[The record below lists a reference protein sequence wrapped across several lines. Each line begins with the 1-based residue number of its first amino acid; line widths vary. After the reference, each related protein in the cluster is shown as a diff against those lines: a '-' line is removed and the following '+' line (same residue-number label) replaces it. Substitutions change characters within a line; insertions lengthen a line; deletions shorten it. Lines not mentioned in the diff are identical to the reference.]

1 MKSTNTIHYQ
11 GKKGDGFQGDQ
22 SQGEEKRDTS
32 PIGDPGRPTTRGM
45 LRKER
50 SGGYT
55 KYTILSDII
64 DESVLHCMKK
74 QGHLKIHFH
83 PSAVDERKL
92 SSITIFDDI
101 DNGFT
106 GLDINGEKNPLN
118 LIHYGGIRHTEDEEW
133 SQYGVGLTAA
143 SMCCA
148 GVWTLTTRYKTQEGT
163 FKYVTLKFCWED
175 MATDNVILPESKEIL
190 EEEYNKINPFHK
202 GTVFKYTGCFNNI
215 FSGDFKKN
223 VHQLV
228 KMISTK
234 YYKALISEVSGVLPE
249 VKYAVFDSIGDET
262 EFSTIKAEIPPTEKE
277 DHPHVIN
284 KYKVQL
290 RQNDKG
296 DERIIY
302 KEITTAG
309 GTKWHQE
316 QSEHSNF
323 NAISNKD
330 FNIIE
335 KDFPKIVDT
344 LYYNGTRVSGTEWCS
359 SGLPLGSLVIE
370 RYGRIMTEDV
380 REEGSYIGFNTRKST
395 GEYNYHYYH
404 LQYKHKPIGDNFSGT
419 YRKIID
425 GNLMINDTPLN
436 RVLKEITRK
445 LQACIGGETKFKK
458 TWASEHNGVNWDE
471 QKTYA
476 ENVACATNPP
486 DNAQTT
492 TGTAS
497 STTTSSVTNAPTT
510 TNSVTNAPATTTT
523 NSVTNGS
530 SPKEEA
536 PKDDAPKDDAPKDD
550 APKDDRILQCV
561 SSLSESI
568 MTFKEAWPDMDIIV
582 KKEMKEE
589 YKMVVILVSKKN

>member
-1 MKSTNTIHYQ
+1 
-11 GKKGDGFQGDQ
+11 
-22 SQGEEKRDTS
+22 
-32 PIGDPGRPTTRGM
+32 
-45 LRKER
+45 
-50 SGGYT
+50 
-55 KYTILSDII
+55 
-64 DESVLHCMKK
+64 
-74 QGHLKIHFH
+74 
-83 PSAVDERKL
+83 
-92 SSITIFDDI
+92 
-101 DNGFT
+101 
-106 GLDINGEKNPLN
+106 
-118 LIHYGGIRHTEDEEW
+118 
-133 SQYGVGLTAA
+133 
-143 SMCCA
+143 
-148 GVWTLTTRYKTQEGT
+148 
-163 FKYVTLKFCWED
+163 
-175 MATDNVILPESKEIL
+175 
-190 EEEYNKINPFHK
+190 
-202 GTVFKYTGCFNNI
+202 
-215 FSGDFKKN
+215 
-223 VHQLV
+223 
-228 KMISTK
+228 MISTK

-290 RQNDKG
+290 RRNDKG

-302 KEITTAG
+302 KEITTAD

-316 QSEHSNF
+316 QSEHSKF

-445 LQACIGGETKFKK
+445 LQAVL
-458 TWASEHNGVNWDE
+458 A
-471 QKTYA
+471 QKQ
-476 ENVACATNPP
+476 N
-486 DNAQTT
+486 
-492 TGTAS
+492 
-497 STTTSSVTNAPTT
+497 
-510 TNSVTNAPATTTT
+510 
-523 NSVTNGS
+523 
-530 SPKEEA
+530 
-536 PKDDAPKDDAPKDD
+536 
-550 APKDDRILQCV
+550 
-561 SSLSESI
+561 
-568 MTFKEAWPDMDIIV
+568 
-582 KKEMKEE
+582 
-589 YKMVVILVSKKN
+589 SKKRGHRITMV